1 MEERRQ
7 EAVGKWLGIAV
18 FVVGILLLALVFF
31 LAYRDIVGESGLLT
45 LGSSGGRPVTEVVWI
60 LVVRVLFLFLMGY
73 LASVI
78 AARGI
83 AMYQASREG

>member
-1 MEERRQ
+1 MDERRQ
-7 EAVGKWLGIAV
+7 EAVGKWLGISV

-31 LAYRDIVGESGLLT
+31 LAYRDIVGESGLT
-45 LGSSGGRPVTEVVWI
+45 LGGSGGRPVTEVAWI
-60 LVVRVLFLFLMGY
+60 LVVRILFLFLMGY
-73 LASVI
+73 VASVI